1 MLSHSVFFSL
11 LFFFSIATITPST
24 DNGEFRAFSAV
35 AVPNWTDA
43 AGVCLTGVKVTAS
56 ALDGHLTNAQLDAAR
71 FAFSTPA
78 LGSGANLAFYMG
90 VLSAQ
95 GTFTQP
101 NSGTVI
107 TSASG
112 ALAEVVAS
120 IGNILVYDDRDGTP
134 GFQVALSNLG
144 KILSCS
150 DTSTDC
156 VDLSASIDL
165 QKNLTWSPISHSN
178 TPCPSGQGYNVNCTV
193 YTLGTTGYYLGSTTI
208 TFTFVAANQ
217 RIVYN
222 GQDVS
227 PDNAKIDIVITY
239 PWTSIITIF
248 SSPKIALLSAV
259 GGQLV
264 TGSAIQTSTATGNTG
279 SFSWA
284 GTGTQVT
291 TFSWVGS
298 AMVGSSSSSVI
309 TAYLTDDDILSYSC
323 TLTSCNFYAAIFL
336 LYLQAAAKVWQVFH
350 WKTALVFFSWA
361 DVKPASV
368 SWDPAVGSANSGSL
382 ANSSL
387 LLVLL
392 LIMLLFRNHWK

>member
-1 MLSHSVFFSL
+1 
-11 LFFFSIATITPST
+11 
-24 DNGEFRAFSAV
+24 
-35 AVPNWTDA
+35 
-43 AGVCLTGVKVTAS
+43 VTATV
-56 ALDGHLTNAQLDAAR
+56 LNGQLTNAQLNAAR

-78 LGSGANLAFYMG
+78 LSSGANLAFYMG

-95 GTFTQP
+95 DTFTQP
-101 NSGTVI
+101 SSGTVI
-107 TSASG
+107 TSATG

-120 IGNILVYDDRDGTP
+120 VSNILVYDDRDGNP

-144 KILSCS
+144 NILTCGS
-150 DTSTDC
+150 TSTDC
-156 VDLSASIDL
+156 IDLLASLDL
-165 QKNLTWSPISHSN
+165 QKNLTWSPISHTN
-178 TPCPSGQGYNVNCTV
+178 TPCPTGQGYNANCTV
-193 YTLGTTGYYLGSTTI
+193 YTLGTTGSYMGVTTI
-208 TFTFVAANQ
+208 TFTFTAASQ

-239 PWTSIITIF
+239 PWTYITTVF

-279 SFSWA
+279 AFSWS

-291 TFSWVGS
+291 TFSWVGT
-298 AMVGSSSSSVI
+298 AMVGSTPSNVI
-309 TAYLTDDDILSYSC
+309 TEYITDDDISSFSC
-323 TLTSCNFYAAIFL
+323 TLTSCTNLYALGFVIYLKAAAAIWS
-336 LYLQAAAKVWQVFH
+336 AFH

-368 SWDPAVGSANSGSL
+368 SWDPAVGSTNSGSL

-392 LIMLLFRNHWK
+392 LIMLLLRNHWK